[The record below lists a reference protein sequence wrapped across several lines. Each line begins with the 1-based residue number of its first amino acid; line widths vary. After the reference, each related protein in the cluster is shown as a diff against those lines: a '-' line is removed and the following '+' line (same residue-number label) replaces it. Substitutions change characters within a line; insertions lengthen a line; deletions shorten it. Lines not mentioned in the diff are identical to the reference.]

1 MKIINPTGWQVIS
14 TEEHNNQNSS
24 PIVSL
29 INARGHQF
37 HLHPINARL
46 IRIVHSLPKYESGA
60 QGHLEG
66 VQLRNH
72 DRKDKDVSFDGF
84 VWEERTH
91 LWERLIDEE
100 KKIVYIKPTEEAKS
114 SGGIQI
120 ELNYSSTITLT
131 WYWEDIVGEVVSKHT
146 VLQDFKTAYQ
156 YDARTKRVYHT
167 VCRDQSY
174 MPLSE
179 HQLPANQNHVPQKGR
194 FEFIY
199 GLGEVKGPMMKDGKR
214 YIMEAR
220 DSLGADPQ
228 DTDPLY
234 KICPYYLH
242 YNRKSD
248 LWFGLYYNTLVP
260 SIFDFSGEHDFAT
273 GQFRS
278 FSAER
283 GPLDYYM
290 LLGDDGQLANKAEIR
305 PKVANIISQLATLV
319 TPASFGLAGRRDNS
333 NSPFKGWQT
342 SPTLPPHNQFG
353 YLASSLTLSERQ
365 DAQIAVVEYVEQAR
379 KEGFPIDSMHLSSGY
394 CVDSQTGERNYFY
407 WDKTKYPDPAK
418 MGKLLEESLSC
429 KVIINVKPWLLETHP
444 FYRDA
449 AEKAIF
455 IQAAKDARPLK
466 SEKIPQDEDRCGLY
480 DSIPSRTLHWARG
493 MGDTGKGS
501 YIDFSS
507 KAGSEE
513 WKRLMRIGVLDNNI
527 TGFWIDNNEFSS
539 VIDDQVEFR
548 GDLNLWSLPKEG
560 LQDISSERSKIIQ
573 REVTSRMGWGSRL
586 IESGAVGAA
595 TQTMGMARAT
605 FDGLLESS
613 SSSSERPVI
622 VTRSAV
628 PGIQAFAHSTWSGDN
643 STTWLSLKWST
654 KLSMSVGLSFGLGL
668 YGHDIG
674 GFAGPHSPSAE
685 LLIRWCQQSM
695 WMTRFTIHSWKEIST
710 TPWMYDDICEGEE
723 KKTIKDILREIIL
736 FRYKLLPTLYSLY
749 VTQYHRHGWP
759 VIRPLLWHH
768 SKHFECLTQD
778 EQFLVGTHILVA
790 PVCTHGDRSTTF
802 FLPNLVDDEQI
813 SSDICW
819 FDFHADQVYRP
830 QKEGNLITLQAPL
843 SQLPTLI
850 REGGIYVLGP
860 TLNRNM
866 PSPASKSKEYDVY
879 IFPCPVEVEKER
891 RSSNISNGS
900 FILFEDDGIT
910 NAATFKGQF
919 TEIQLSFEVAK
930 DSKDTVY
937 VGIDII
943 HANYSGEW
951 KIKFVLPTKD
961 ERQIVLKEK
970 DKNVNIEGHF
980 NTQITDVNGGSI
992 YVKINEAC

>member
-1 MKIINPTGWQVIS
+1 MKVVNPTGWQILGQVG
-14 TEEHNNQNSS
+14 NNEKRS
-24 PIVSL
+24 PIISL
-29 INARGHQF
+29 INGRGHQF
-37 HLHPINARL
+37 HVHPINARL
-46 IRIVHSLPKYESGA
+46 VRIVHSLPKSESGA
-60 QGHLEG
+60 HGDLDG

-72 DRKDKDVSFDGF
+72 DRQDEDIGLDGF
-84 VWEERTH
+84 VWEQRTH
-91 LWERLIDEE
+91 VWEASVIEEE
-100 KKIVYIKPTEEAKS
+100 KIVHIKPTNEAKS
-114 SGGIQI
+114 SGGIEI

-131 WYWEDIVGEVVSKHT
+131 WHWQDKVGEVQQKHT
-146 VLQDFKTAYQ
+146 LLQDFKTAYQ

-179 HQLPANQNHVPQKGR
+179 HQLPANENHIPQEGR

-242 YNRKSD
+242 YNRNSD

-290 LLGDDGQLANKAEIR
+290 LLGDDGTLDGNAYSR
-305 PKVANIISQLATLV
+305 PNVASIVSQLATLV
-319 TPASFGLAGRRDNS
+319 TPASFGPAGRS
-333 NSPFKGWQT
+333 SESSSSLKGWQT

-365 DAQIAVVEYVEQAR
+365 DAQTAVVEYVEQAR

-394 CVDSQTGERNYFY
+394 CVDSKTGERNYFY
-407 WDKTKYPDPAK
+407 WDKIKYPDPAK
-418 MGKLLEESLSC
+418 MGSLLERELSC
-429 KVIINVKPWLLETHP
+429 KVIINVKPWLLESHP
-444 FYRDA
+444 YYEDA
-449 AEKAIF
+449 AQKGVF
-455 IQAAKDARPLK
+455 IRAAKDARPIESGK
-466 SEKIPQDEDRCGLY
+466 SPLDEDRCGLF
-480 DSIPSRTLHWARG
+480 DSVPSRTLHWARG

-513 WKRLMRIGVLDNNI
+513 WKRLMKVGVLGNNI

-539 VIDDQVEFR
+539 VIDDQVEFQ
-548 GDLNLWSLPKEG
+548 GDLNLWSLPKG
-560 LQDISSERSKIIQ
+560 GVSDVKISERATDIQ
-573 REVTSRMGWGSRL
+573 REVASRMGWGSRS
-586 IESGAVGAA
+586 IESGAVGPA

-605 FDGLLESS
+605 FDGLLQSS
-613 SSSSERPVI
+613 SPSSERPVI

-643 STTWLSLKWST
+643 STTWLSLRWST
-654 KLSMSVGLSFGLGL
+654 KLGMSVGLSFGLGL

-695 WMTRFTIHSWKEIST
+695 WMTRFTIHSWKAIST
-710 TPWMYDDICEGEE
+710 TPWMYKHICDGEE
-723 KKTIKDILREIIL
+723 HRTVKDVLRDIIL
-736 FRYKLLPTLYSLY
+736 LRYRLLPTLYSLY

-759 VIRPLLWHH
+759 VVRPLLWHH

-778 EQFLVGTHILVA
+778 EQYLVGSHILVA
-790 PVCTHGDRSTTF
+790 PVCTNEDRVTTF
-802 FLPNLVDDEQI
+802 FLPNLVDDEQGPN
-813 SSDICW
+813 DICW
-819 FDFHADQVYRP
+819 FDFHTNQVYRP
-830 QKEGNLITLQAPL
+830 QKEGNIITLKAPL
-843 SQLPTLI
+843 SRLPTLI

-860 TLNRNM
+860 ALKRNM
-866 PSPASKSKEYDVY
+866 PTPASKSKEYDVY
-879 IFPCPVEVEKER
+879 IFPCPAEVEQER
-891 RSSNISNGS
+891 QSSNLSKGCFALI
-900 FILFEDDGIT
+900 EDDGIT
-910 NAATFKGQF
+910 NAATFQGQF
-919 TEIQLSFEVAK
+919 TEMQLFFEVAEGK
-930 DSKDTVY
+930 IYISVN
-937 VGIDII
+937 II
-943 HANYSGEW
+943 RAHYTGEW
-951 KIKFVLPTKD
+951 KINFILPKGD
-961 ERQIVLKEK
+961 RRQIIFKEK
-970 DKNVNIEGHF
+970 DQKVNAN
-980 NTQITDVNGGSI
+980 NTQITGDEGGSI
-992 YVKINEAC
+992 YIRITES